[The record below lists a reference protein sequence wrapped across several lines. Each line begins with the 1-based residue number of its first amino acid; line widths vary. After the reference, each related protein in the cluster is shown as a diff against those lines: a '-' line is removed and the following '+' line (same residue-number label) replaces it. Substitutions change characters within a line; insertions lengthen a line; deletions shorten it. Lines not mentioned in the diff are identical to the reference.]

1 MMYTDD
7 PIRDHYRHDAEQEAA
22 IELLPVCCECGE
34 RILDD
39 FCYEINDVII
49 CEECLRDN
57 YRKLTT
63 DYAG

>member
-7 PIRDHYRHDAEQEAA
+7 PIRDFERHDAEREAA

-63 DYAG
+63 DCMG